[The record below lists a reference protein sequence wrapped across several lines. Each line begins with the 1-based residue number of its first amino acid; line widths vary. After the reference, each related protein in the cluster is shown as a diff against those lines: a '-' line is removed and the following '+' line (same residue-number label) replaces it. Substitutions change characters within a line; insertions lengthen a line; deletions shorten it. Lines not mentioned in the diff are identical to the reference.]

1 VVKFHFEVGLW
12 SQQAIRTGIADMV
25 AERSVK
31 NETDMRV
38 LFDPGDSCG
47 FGAGLGTNWARLE
60 DEGRL
65 R

>member
-1 VVKFHFEVGLW
+1 VVKFHFEVGLR

-47 FGAGLGTNWARLE
+47 FGGLGTNWARLE